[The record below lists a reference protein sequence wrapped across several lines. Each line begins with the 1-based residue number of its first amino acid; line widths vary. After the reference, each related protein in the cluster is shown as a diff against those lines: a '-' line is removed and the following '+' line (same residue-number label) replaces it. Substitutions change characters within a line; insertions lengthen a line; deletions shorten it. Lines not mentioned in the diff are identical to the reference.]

1 MGAEADRLE
10 AVEHAKLLTVAVV
23 PRARVRTGFLAR
35 AVNFDVFQDA
45 GSDVVFEVV
54 DAERNVFLFLIGQVV
69 ENVRRY
75 SEKLRK
81 IKCWCDRSYVMM
93 FSKQYGTVEI

>member
-10 AVEHAKLLTVAVV
+10 AVVHAKLLTVAVV

-35 AVNFDVFQDA
+35 AVDFDVFEDA
-45 GSDVVFEVV
+45 GSDVVLEVV
-54 DAERNVFLFLIGQVV
+54 DAERNVFLFLIGQIV
-69 ENVRRY
+69 ENVRRN

-81 IKCWCDRSYVMM
+81 IKFWCDRNYVIM